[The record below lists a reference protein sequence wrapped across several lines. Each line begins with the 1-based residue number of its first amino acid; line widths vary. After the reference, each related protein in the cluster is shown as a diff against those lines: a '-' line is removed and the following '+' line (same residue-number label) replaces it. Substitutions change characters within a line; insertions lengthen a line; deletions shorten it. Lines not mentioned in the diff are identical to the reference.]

1 MLGKIHQ
8 IGHCKLLIV
17 LGRWSMMNA
26 RGNAD
31 WLGTGSRRHVSS
43 AFRFSSALAVILMAI
58 APAFAENGA
67 SASAVERMSTPGHE
81 ADELARRVGTWS
93 VVNTIWPTPGAQ
105 PIVMTGLVAERTMI
119 GPFMQEVMRPAPG
132 SKMPDFQ
139 RIAYLSYD
147 RVEGRWKYVSMD
159 TRFPAGIMP
168 AWSFGGEEDGKIS
181 LLFQPLGFVGFGPEV
196 EGRFTASDFVISRDG
211 DNHEVA
217 EQHFLQANGSGKK
230 WLAVRYDYTRQQP

>member
-1 MLGKIHQ
+1 MTMKKRSNANRLGAGRLWHISSML
-8 IGHCKLLIV
+8 
-17 LGRWSMMNA
+17 
-26 RGNAD
+26 
-31 WLGTGSRRHVSS
+31 
-43 AFRFSSALAVILMAI
+43 RFSSALAAVLFMA
-58 APAFAENGA
+58 APSFAESGT
-67 SASAVERMSTPGHE
+67 SASAVEKMSTPGPE
-81 ADELARRVGTWS
+81 ADQLARRVGKWD

-119 GPFMQEVMRPAPG
+119 GPFMREVMRPAPG
-132 SKMPDFQ
+132 SKIPDFQ

-181 LLFQPLGFVGFGPEV
+181 LLFEPLGFVGFGPEI
-196 EGRFTASDFVISRDG
+196 EGRFTASDFVIARDG

-230 WLAVRYDYTRQQP
+230 WLAVQYDYKRQP

>member
-58 APAFAENGA
+58 SPAFAENGA

-81 ADELARRVGTWS
+81 ADELARRVGKWS

-105 PIVMTGLVAERTMI
+105 PIIMTGLVAERTMI
-119 GPFMQEVMRPAPG
+119 GPSCR
-132 SKMPDFQ
+132 
-139 RIAYLSYD
+139 R
-147 RVEGRWKYVSMD
+147 
-159 TRFPAGIMP
+159 
-168 AWSFGGEEDGKIS
+168 
-181 LLFQPLGFVGFGPEV
+181 
-196 EGRFTASDFVISRDG
+196 
-211 DNHEVA
+211 
-217 EQHFLQANGSGKK
+217 
-230 WLAVRYDYTRQQP
+230 